1 MRILID
7 PGTYDYT
14 NMGCVSV
21 IQVAV
26 GRFRRLCPTCQ
37 VQVFTRDPDNLMR
50 HCPDALPMM
59 IDGHRAWFSDQYLLG
74 RIHQH
79 LPTPVSRGLI
89 RLKRGLRDQSP
100 CVLEAMIRARM
111 RLGRRDTKPL
121 TAFFEAIERADLV
134 VTSGL
139 AGIRTSEWH
148 PVSTL
153 EMAVRRGKPTAMF
166 SLGLSS
172 AYDPGC
178 LKRIQA
184 LLPRVNLVALREK
197 LVGPKLLAAHDI
209 RPKAMTI
216 TGDDAV
222 GLAFEARPDRL
233 GSGIGVNVSART
245 SAEVDENDIQR
256 IRLVLQA
263 FARTHRA
270 TLIPLPSAN
279 ERVFKDSTL
288 IRQVLAGYADCVDG
302 GEHLDTPMKVI
313 RETGRCRIVVTGA
326 YHVAVFSLAQG
337 IPAILLAKSRYF
349 TDKLRALA
357 DMFGS
362 GAEVVSLGDENF
374 TTMLASALEKT
385 WNAAETLR
393 EHLLQAAT
401 QQNEMSWAAYRRA
414 IALVQENRV
423 TVEARGI
430 AMGDALSSG
439 TS

>member
-1 MRILID
+1 
-7 PGTYDYT
+7 
-14 NMGCVSV
+14 
-21 IQVAV
+21 
-26 GRFRRLCPTCQ
+26 
-37 VQVFTRDPDNLMR
+37 
-50 HCPDALPMM
+50 
-59 IDGHRAWFSDQYLLG
+59 
-74 RIHQH
+74 
-79 LPTPVSRGLI
+79 
-89 RLKRGLRDQSP
+89 
-100 CVLEAMIRARM
+100 
-111 RLGRRDTKPL
+111 
-121 TAFFEAIERADLV
+121 
-134 VTSGL
+134 
-139 AGIRTSEWH
+139 
-148 PVSTL
+148 
-153 EMAVRRGKPTAMF
+153 
-166 SLGLSS
+166 
-172 AYDPGC
+172 